1 MDQLG
6 YELPK
11 LSADFASHLHG
22 QVPWYLRNK
31 AKGSGKTKVKPR
43 SQSQP
48 NQKQRLLR
56 EPSFYFGDRKSSSGR
71 KSTSAERRSMSEKYL
86 QIGVP
91 MTHLKRP
98 ATTSH
103 YSRIESSLSNPVN
116 AIKFHDCQ
124 NNHSMT
130 NLRDIR
136 DSVSSLFKP
145 RVSISTPFFLPSFSK
160 KPFPEKL
167 FDLWPK
173 LFFFLSLA
181 ESQLQECPFRVC
193 LFLILVQFDRFSSG
207 LNQAIFTKCLLASN
221 QSLIK
226 TLRSWLGKDF
236 TNETIDNAK
245 KMLLPSAVPEYIFRP
260 MKLSSAQEM

>member
-6 YELPK
+6 SELPK

-136 DSVSSLFKP
+136 DSVSSLFKQRLNFDP
-145 RVSISTPFFLPSFSK
+145 
-160 KPFPEKL
+160 L
-167 FDLWPK
+167 F
-173 LFFFLSLA
+173 
-181 ESQLQECPFRVC
+181 
-193 LFLILVQFDRFSSG
+193 SG
-207 LNQAIFTKCLLASN
+207 LLFKETFPRKTFWPLAKTFFSVPCRKSITRM
-221 QSLIK
+221 SLSRAPFLDPCSIW
-226 TLRSWLGKDF
+226 S
-236 TNETIDNAK
+236 I
-245 KMLLPSAVPEYIFRP
+245 
-260 MKLSSAQEM
+260 

>member
-1 MDQLG
+1 MSALHAGSGLYWSTHLRKPLTIVTKCGTGVIRLCAAHRWGHNHKMDQLG

-56 EPSFYFGDRKSSSGR
+56 EPSFYFGNDRKSSSGR

-136 DSVSSLFKP
+136 DSVSSHFKP
-145 RVSISTPFFLPSFSK
+145 RVSISTPLFWPPFQRNLSQKNFLTFGQN
-160 KPFPEKL
+160 
-167 FDLWPK
+167 
-173 LFFFLSLA
+173 FFFCPLQKVNYKNVPFACAFSWSL
-181 ESQLQECPFRVC
+181 FN
-193 LFLILVQFDRFSSG
+193 LID
-207 LNQAIFTKCLLASN
+207 LAS
-221 QSLIK
+221 
-226 TLRSWLGKDF
+226 G
-236 TNETIDNAK
+236 
-245 KMLLPSAVPEYIFRP
+245 
-260 MKLSSAQEM
+260 

>member
-56 EPSFYFGDRKSSSGR
+56 EPSFYFGNDRKSSSGR

-130 NLRDIR
+130 NLRDVR
-136 DSVSSLFKP
+136 DSV
-145 RVSISTPFFLPSFSK
+145 RSTFFPFL
-160 KPFPEKL
+160 EKL
-167 FDLWPK
+167 DLCPNYSKVSRVPK
-173 LFFFLSLA
+173 FGLL
-181 ESQLQECPFRVC
+181 
-193 LFLILVQFDRFSSG
+193 FDRLSFR
-207 LNQAIFTKCLLASN
+207 LNLKVNVCRNFQSKSN
-221 QSLIK
+221 KNFKELTWQTRNSIL
-226 TLRSWLGKDF
+226 
-236 TNETIDNAK
+236 ETITK
-245 KMLLPSAVPEYIFRP
+245 I
-260 MKLSSAQEM
+260 LSIMQR